1 MTFLVIVLSGYMPRN
16 ETAGSYG
23 NSTFSLWR
31 NFHTVFH
38 NGCNNLHS
46 HYSVRGLLLLHAL
59 SSIYYF
65 VDFLMVGILTHVRW
79 YLIAVL
85 ICISLIISNDEHL
98 FKHLLAV
105 CM

>member
-1 MTFLVIVLSGYMPRN
+1 MLRFFHVFVVVNSVSMDIGVHMTFLVIVLSGYMPRN

-23 NSTFSLWR
+23 YSTFSLWR
-31 NFHTVFH
+31 NCHTVFH

-65 VDFLMVGILTHVRW
+65 VDFLMVGILTHVR
-79 YLIAVL
+79 
-85 ICISLIISNDEHL
+85 
-98 FKHLLAV
+98 
-105 CM
+105 